1 MWKLTFALTAVV
13 LSFSC
18 SSLLAQTESESAPI
32 ANTNNEVIAPVVA
45 ADASAQDY
53 QRQHQNNHDNVNQ
66 LGDDEPIRYD
76 GAQVWRLG
84 FSDTRD
90 KNAVSDLQHEY
101 GKAPSGRDLIS
112 KCDVK
117 VNLVTGPSDA
127 TNSVLL

>member
-18 SSLLAQTESESAPI
+18 SSLLAETESESAPAI
-32 ANTNNEVIAPVVA
+32 VTTENADSEVIAPVVP
-45 ADASAQDY
+45 ADVAQDY

-66 LGDDEPIRYD
+66 LDDDEPIRYD

-84 FSDTRD
+84 FSDARD

-101 GKAPSGRDLIS
+101 GKAEWDL
-112 KCDVK
+112 K
-117 VNLVTGPSDA
+117 V
-127 TNSVLL
+127 